1 MKIIYGNKIGENI
14 ENVLPENSSVY
25 VIIDKNLSSYYHFF
39 NKYEIIEVE
48 VSEKLKTLSVA
59 ENIINILLE
68 KGADRN
74 AFIIGVGGGITTDL
88 VGFVASIYKR
98 GVKFGFVPTTLLSQ
112 VDASIGGKNGV
123 NISSYKNIAGVI
135 NQPQWICSSAEF
147 MNTLS
152 RRDFVSGIS
161 EILKTFI
168 IFDKDYYKKSI
179 ELFANEK
186 EYILN
191 HRQSEFTNIIQKCAE
206 YKAAVVKRD
215 EFERGERRLL
225 NLGHTFG
232 HAIEKNNQ
240 NGIMHGEAVAIG
252 TILAARFAMTMG
264 LTSASF
270 VDELV
275 EDTKKVG
282 LPYSTDIALNV
293 LVEAM
298 TKDKKVNGKNI
309 NLLLP
314 LDFGRVED
322 VEISTEKMEEIIN
335 GMR

>member
-1 MKIIYGNKIGENI
+1 MKILYGDEIGKNI
-14 ENVLPENSSVY
+14 ENLLPENSGVY
-25 VIIDKNLSSYYHFF
+25 VIIDSNLSQYYSIFS
-39 NKYEIIEVE
+39 KYEIIKVE

-59 ENIINILLE
+59 ENIIDTLLK

-112 VDASIGGKNGV
+112 VDAAIGGKNGV

-152 RRDFVSGIS
+152 KREFIAGVS
-161 EILKTFI
+161 EIIKTFI
-168 IFDKDYYKKSI
+168 IFNKEYYQKAVDLFSNDKD
-179 ELFANEK
+179 F
-186 EYILN
+186 ILE
-191 HRQSEFTNIIQKCAE
+191 HKRAEFEEIIKMCGE
-206 YKAAVVKRD
+206 YKSGVVRRD

-232 HAIEKNNQ
+232 HAIEKNNKE
-240 NGIMHGEAVAIG
+240 GIMHGEAVAVG
-252 TILAARFAMTMG
+252 MILAAQFAVTMK
-264 LTSASF
+264 LTPIEF
-270 VDELV
+270 VDKLV
-275 EDTKKVG
+275 SDTKKVG
-282 LPYSTDIALNV
+282 LPFSTDIPLKI

-298 TKDKKVNGKNI
+298 TKDKKVNGKKI

-314 LDFGRVED
+314 IDFGRVDD
-322 VEISTEKMEEIIN
+322 VEISIDKMEEIVN
-335 GMR
+335 DMC